1 VITEMPNGTDGFQA
15 ARDLRPDIVFLD
27 LTMPDVSGA
36 DLLVRLKEDPLTAHI
51 PVVVVTSKALDPE
64 ERAELERWAV
74 TVLSKDQTSRED
86 AVALIRGTWTKAGL
100 RL

>member
-1 VITEMPNGTDGFQA
+1 
-15 ARDLRPDIVFLD
+15 
-27 LTMPDVSGA
+27 
-36 DLLVRLKEDPLTAHI
+36 VRLKEDPLTADI